1 MGGQRGGYDLAGVGI
16 PAEVQFPPGP
26 SRLGAVLFDQPF
38 TRPAE
43 LEARAVHQQMHGL
56 GLAPCIGAAARPWAG
71 HLQGGGP
78 AAQGGVVRHWEIKA
92 KQAHEGTD
100 QALGLP
106 ERQAEHGPE
115 RQGGQ
120 DGEL

>member
-1 MGGQRGGYDLAGVGI
+1 ML
-16 PAEVQFPPGP
+16 
-26 SRLGAVLFDQPF
+26 LDQPL
-38 TRPAE
+38 TGPAQ
-43 LEARAVHQQMHGL
+43 LQARAVHQQVHGL
-56 GLAPCIGAAARPWAG
+56 GIVPIVGSAARPWAE

-78 AAQGGVVRHWEIKA
+78 AAQGGVVRHREIKA
-92 KQAHEGTD
+92 QQAHEGAD

-115 RQGGQ
+115 CQGGQ